1 MPSYKELKLKQLK
14 KKYETQY
21 GVSQQDADLQ
31 ASRDVSKQE
40 EENDK
45 GNVWQ
50 QIVGGIGD
58 LSNNF
63 AKGFFGLFE
72 GVIDAGAGLVG
83 LFGDDEFKKGVQD
96 FQNIDIADNIVKG
109 ANLINPGT
117 QINNLITT
125 GRWYDPFDV
134 DNDGETNDVTEKS
147 FVNNMSETGQ
157 SFTRGLAQA
166 LGQVTGQILT
176 VGTAGSLG
184 ASANVAKG
192 IGYGALGASSFGSGM
207 SQANQE
213 GASFGESFGY
223 GLLNAG
229 KEVGTELLV
238 GRAVSGIT
246 GVPSAVGGALA
257 KGEQVGSSIFSRFQ
271 NKAIKSFANEG
282 AKKFLKQIVSEFTE
296 EGLEEAVGSLIE
308 PVIQKVTY
316 KKDKSISEI
325 FEENGGWGG
334 VLEDFLVGGISGG
347 IAGGVQTGAQVKA
360 VGKQLGSTTIKG
372 NFEAYGVQDAIAQI
386 CDVDEQLAIELLKI
400 KGGLNENVDL
410 DLLKDVNN
418 VRDFVEKYA
427 TEQGKFT
434 KEGDINNEAKK
445 IADLIKQRENIQN
458 KFTNAF
464 EEYAKRQ
471 GLELDNMA
479 DANGNVEVNE
489 TTLGK
494 LRAIDAKNQFNE
506 RATATKET
514 LVKEGIQKVFGDKV
528 NVEFGNTNNF
538 DASNNKITLN
548 KNSNDSVAKLLASLG
563 HESEHKFGTKKFRTQ
578 MLKAMGIT
586 ETQLNDMAN
595 KYALRKG
602 RDSSGKFTNYEKLFK
617 KYAESNGIKEGTQE
631 YSDARKEYFKDEI
644 VADLLGVYVSNNI
657 DELQRSIK
665 RSDAGLLKRGI
676 MNIQDLFKGHEAKQF
691 RKAMNYFA
699 EGIKE
704 DTKAQNKAKKEAQK
718 NTQTNV
724 NVKPAMAYS
733 LDEISEKLNKEEIAK
748 KERKKAYDDLMG
760 GDTTKIYRYKE
771 WTINSNNN
779 YKEYIYNDLTKN
791 KDKTL
796 KFWYNDYKLKTGDYD
811 LSYENFLNKSF
822 KLYRAT
828 NVSEKED
835 INNPF
840 FSYAQNKINA
850 ERFLSRAIAL
860 DNGREGKIEE
870 ITITPKET
878 LGMIPSDENEI
889 VIPNAKYTNKIKN
902 IENKV
907 DKLVDLAKKS
917 NVKLPYNKNELVDL
931 FNKKGRNI
939 DNFEKQILN
948 YITKNSNVMY
958 SLDEDSDGNELST
971 QQQEFF
977 KESKVRDKQGRL
989 LTVYHG
995 TKDNFNTF
1003 DINKAGQSND
1013 IASIGFWF
1021 TTSEQGAKNFS
1032 QSTWYGE
1039 DEDYAKALKGY
1050 IDIKKPKVFKSSN
1063 SKVTENYINKI
1074 YEKRDPLYKEIEN
1087 ITNNLGFIDQRA
1099 LAVISNNVIFKI
1111 MTKDFSKER
1120 LENVLNAHKEIKA
1133 LQKKIDK
1140 YNDRITELRYTD
1152 SYEKFRTEIYKT
1164 VGANAEDANLGG
1176 LGKAIYKNGEFINM
1190 REVVKEYKEKL
1201 IKQGYDG
1208 IIIEGTRFDTGT
1220 LGSNNNQYIIFEPNQ
1235 FKLETT
1241 KKPTKANDMRYSLDN
1256 ENNPLSPEQED
1267 FFKDSVIRDENGKLK
1282 VFYHGTPNAGFT
1294 VFNKE
1299 MSNNAFFFTDG
1310 IVNAGT
1316 YGRLIKD
1323 DIYSVYL
1330 NIKNPYVFDAKNSQW
1345 DELDVNKTKKGG
1357 YVSYKK
1363 LKTLLNEG
1371 KIKPSFDLL
1380 LELERHIEP
1389 FDYYDMI
1396 SYIQDMAEST
1406 GRTLDEIA
1414 TDVFNGEGEF
1424 EGQIPLIEYLDK
1436 GMNDIEDEEYN
1447 SQFAV
1452 DENSKIYIGS
1462 NIDFADEI
1470 IDEPDYA
1477 KTRDIVDEVLKMNEN
1492 GSNYDGIIF
1501 KNIIDYGANTL
1512 TALVKPQDVVV
1523 AFEPNQIKNIDNTN
1537 PTNNEDI
1544 RYSLDDNS
1552 SFEDYELTDKDLETY
1567 IPKNIQRDVS
1577 KIQNKTSD
1585 FEDFEGSPSLKS
1597 KKALAIVSDCRNIF
1611 DEMYDDIT
1619 SIKEELEELADK
1631 GKYNTKEF
1639 SELFNVFRAK
1649 LKYLSDIVSVAE
1661 EYVENVDT
1669 SGDYVNDITD
1679 NQQELL
1685 DQRMEEA
1692 EDLFSEIEDSD
1703 YDEYL
1708 ELVDEYLEQIEKE
1721 NNNGNKQN
1729 DIQRILEGNRNN
1741 GEISSNSVG
1750 TLSSSEW
1757 RSANAEEISE
1767 LSQRLLREE
1776 YNTDPSNRRLD
1787 IIVDN
1792 DGNEYLVN
1800 AYNFTYNNL
1809 QELFKTIDPERKQM
1823 LSDSHTLEEFKNA
1836 KLCLTS
1842 ADGKSTVCVLD
1853 NGDIINLINVNE
1865 EVRGFTKKALALAID
1880 NGGIKM
1886 DNYNIPLKNFNLT
1899 YLYSKSGF
1907 ILVSSTPYNAEF
1919 VNEKI
1924 RENFTKKNNGEPI
1937 MFMRYTGENKPVFD
1951 SYEECQEY
1959 TKQNV
1964 VSFDD
1969 WDEAS
1974 NYRDENIKD
1983 AKDKLNSFKK
1993 NESAKPKYGKD
2004 NTTYQ
2009 RVVEDNTSTSQ
2020 DYDLENSFG
2029 WKGKGKNSYAQKVRS
2044 LDRVLN
2050 ISKEELK
2057 KISISELSNRLV
2069 EAQQIIDNI
2078 YSQYKAIKEELSNS
2092 KSTKEERKALLEK
2105 LRKIAQNG
2113 ILDIYTNLDNAE
2125 TGLLRNVEQLLNE
2138 YTNRYKTEKN
2148 KDGLLNPKNMD
2159 IEQIESDIFDIK
2171 EYYEENEIS
2180 QKAQEQIEEKVK
2192 KLKEQK
2198 AKEKNVVKKTTK
2210 PNTAKY
2216 EKKIDT
2222 LNKKYDEEITKEKE
2236 LLKKIRTLMTE
2247 RTILNEKANNAWKKA
2262 NSLKMQLVNA
2272 VESSRATTEQLKK
2285 QAREMN
2291 KNLKKENT
2299 SLRAK
2304 NRTLV
2309 NQNASLQSD
2318 LTGVKKIPS
2327 TFRATLNTLFDNNL
2341 VYDDKTYK
2349 EIVKDLSKGNIDG
2362 VIDKLLQT
2370 KYRNKNGKT
2379 VVEKDLKDILSQ
2391 SDKELLGE
2399 VLQEYLEGKKDSAR
2413 TRWLNAY
2420 KEIKKIAEIS
2430 ITLAR
2435 THKGLRVRI
2444 ERKGTSTASPILAS
2458 VKSLGDLI
2466 KTPTRANITNGSFRE
2481 GLGTFYKQ
2489 FKAHKAEIGIEMPPI
2504 LESMLEDILSNQDKP
2519 TLQEIEKYPE
2529 VLRGIRNFIDT
2540 ISGEKEVTL
2549 SNSDGTTFKIK
2560 VKDIAVEGVK
2570 NQKRQA
2576 KIQGAKGSI
2585 LHKVLWTVD
2594 PRVTMQYM
2602 DGKGSKDGIMH
2613 QFYNRFV
2620 VAQYIDKPKLYNEL
2634 VRPLEDFNR
2643 DNADFIKSLKKEKI
2657 TIKIADQEIS
2667 ITKGEALSLYN
2678 LIKDDGAYRHII
2690 DKAGGLEINGKK
2702 IQNITQEDMLNFETQ
2717 MVETFKLNDKSTV
2730 ANKYLQLQRQ
2740 LLDKAGKVKYQ
2751 TDINNYGISNI
2762 DVKVDEDYNPVLD
2775 ENGEIQ
2781 FNSLYFPI
2789 QTSDLSLSTDLTPG
2803 KIQQTTVAHTKQMS
2817 FNYNRTSYSGAIVVN
2832 DIDEVLQS
2840 HLNQMTTYGALSNV
2854 IEDFNQV
2861 LNRKIDTEMANGET
2875 DLIGSSILNT
2885 LNERFGKSKNG
2896 GFYANDFFKNWIA
2909 DIQGITRDSATL
2921 QDKGLKSFFGKI
2933 RGNFARFALYA
2944 NFKVAVS
2951 QTVSY
2956 FNASKY
2962 IQWKNLALATKTTM
2976 KSVAPIPDYY
2986 NYRNRS
2992 NAITSAYTLYD
3003 TAQDKLNILGKPITM
3018 ADSFTIRNIWKAVC
3032 IQEGID
3038 NNTDVNSEAYKRAEM
3053 LFIKTVSETQPMYD
3067 KFSRSRMLNTNS
3079 EIMKA
3084 LLMFQTQNNKN
3095 WSNFVEMVI
3104 NKDSLSGRQIGR
3116 TVVGL
3121 ASSMIFY
3128 AMLTELF
3135 KHLIRDNDDD
3145 DKFFDEDLAIQTL
3158 NGVFAMLPIIG
3169 TQVQFNSKFRPEL
3182 NELSIGAIAQINDV
3196 FETMNDIT
3204 NGNFSGLS
3212 AKEYVDA
3219 IGKLTGIPT
3228 NNIYHIIDD
3237 CYREVAKH
3245 SNDSV
3250 VNSYVDFKSGYNGY
3264 KNTNKSLVTTEL
3276 AKNNNQLAKGYYRKW
3291 SNNIMQ
3297 LNDKAIDNLYGLYKD
3312 GVDVSFKQ
3320 IPSYYNNEFGEQV
3333 LIDQNK
3339 FKKTYSMAS
3348 EKVNQLNSSYAFTSL
3363 NKEQKVYALKKVF
3376 TTYYDLAKKEQTGE
3390 KLKLI
3395 EALAKTNYNLSN
3407 AITHLAK
3414 INDIKET
3421 TNNTRKEMV
3430 VKYINRLSTTA
3441 QNKYIIFMLAGY
3453 KCPESKK
3460 KMVQTYLRRYLP
3472 ISLIKEILE

>member
-1 MPSYKELKLKQLK
+1 MPSYKELKLRQLK

-31 ASRDVSKQE
+31 ASRDISQQE
-40 EENDK
+40 EESDK

-50 QIVGGIGD
+50 QIIGGIGD
-58 LSNNF
+58 ISNNF

-72 GVIDAGAGLVG
+72 GIIDAGAGLVG

-125 GRWYDPFDV
+125 GKWYDPFDF
-134 DNDGETNDVTEKS
+134 DNDNETNDVTEKS
-147 FVNNMSETGQ
+147 FVNNFSETGQ
-157 SFTRGLAQA
+157 TFTRGLAQA

-176 VGTAGSLG
+176 VGTAQGLH
-184 ASANVAKG
+184 ASAGLAKG
-192 IGYGALGASSFGSGM
+192 IGMGALGASSFGSGM

-213 GASFGESFGY
+213 GASYGESFGY

-238 GRAVSGIT
+238 GKAVSGIT

-316 KKDKSISEI
+316 KKDKSVSEI

-372 NFEAYGVQDAIAQI
+372 NFEAYGVQNAIAEI
-386 CDVDEQLAIELLKI
+386 CDIDEQLGIELLKI
-400 KGGLNENVDL
+400 KGGLNENIDL
-410 DLLKDVNN
+410 DVLKDENS

-427 TEQGKFT
+427 KEQGKFT

-458 KFTNAF
+458 KFANAF

-479 DANGNVEVNE
+479 DVNGNVEVNE

-494 LRAIDAKNQFNE
+494 LRAIDTKNQFNE

-514 LVKEGIQKVFGDKV
+514 LVKEGVQKVFGDKV
-528 NVEFGNTNNF
+528 NVEFGNSNNF
-538 DASNNKITLN
+538 NSSNNTITLN

-617 KYAESNGIKEGTQE
+617 EYAKNNNIKEGTQE

-676 MNIQDLFKGHEAKQF
+676 MNIQDLFKGHEARQF

-704 DTKAQNKAKKEAQK
+704 DTKKTKKEAKANKQYEVVDNEK
-718 NTQTNV
+718 EKQIIQNTQT
-724 NVKPAMAYS
+724 AYS
-733 LDEISEKLNKEEIAK
+733 LDKEEENERNSKLYNKQEDERYYSDEWFKINKEDLHHWAEQGNNPIRLGLQHTPKGWGVSFYDGIK
-748 KERKKAYDDLMG
+748 KNTRSIQEAEKIIKIFS
-760 GDTTKIYRYKE
+760 GDESIFSK
-771 WTINSNNN
+771 NNN
-779 YKEYIYNDLTKN
+779 SRKNLLLYVNTLVSLDKNYYSVLYNNGTIKDEFLTPEMLMLKDEYKKMNGNDIVFALYNDKSDPDTQAFYLNSKKSIAFYMRNLSYNSVLDKTKSILNVIRHERAHFFQEHEYSLYKTFERNIFDLLVNDVNLYNDLVN
-791 KDKTL
+791 
-796 KFWYNDYKLKTGDYD
+796 NDPHRDDYYKEALTAFSSGIGASDYA
-811 LSYENFLNKSF
+811 Y
-822 KLYRAT
+822 
-828 NVSEKED
+828 
-835 INNPF
+835 
-840 FSYAQNKINA
+840 KINKFREKYGIPPYKDG
-850 ERFLSRAIAL
+850 ER
-860 DNGREGKIEE
+860 IE
-870 ITITPKET
+870 I
-878 LGMIPSDENEI
+878 
-889 VIPNAKYTNKIKN
+889 
-902 IENKV
+902 
-907 DKLVDLAKKS
+907 DKLAQEYNEHMIVDEILADTYSMQDRVINIYEKHGISRETIIKF
-917 NVKLPYNKNELVDL
+917 VKNFRNELN
-931 FNKKGRNI
+931 NKYKT
-939 DNFEKQILN
+939 ELN
-948 YITKNSNVMY
+948 NKEMKY
-958 SLDEDSDGNELST
+958 SLDEDSEGNDLSKE
-971 QQQEFF
+971 QQEFF
-977 KESKVRDKQGRL
+977 KDSKVRDKNGNL
-989 LTVYHG
+989 LVVYHG
-995 TKDNFNTF
+995 TQGNFNVYDKKKLGKMT
-1003 DINKAGQSND
+1003 ASND
-1013 IASIGFWF
+1013 AKLGFHL
-1021 TTSEQGAKNFS
+1021 TDNKDLANIFS
-1032 QSTWYGE
+1032 KLYS
-1039 DEDYAKALKGY
+1039 DELIYKITDE
-1050 IDIKKPKVFKSSN
+1050 
-1063 SKVTENYINKI
+1063 VTEELGYDDVDEI
-1074 YEKRDPLYKEIEN
+1074 EKRLKTFAETNGNVKSQYLN
-1087 ITNNLGFIDQRA
+1087 ITKPLDLTIANKNTSHYDIGYAINYALEGTKKLNTDYDGIESFEDIANIIMSDFDGELATLKDQLVNTEGA
-1099 LAVISNNVIFKI
+1099 L
-1111 MTKDFSKER
+1111 DRLKE
-1120 LENVLNAHKEIKA
+1120 L
-1133 LQKKIDK
+1133 
-1140 YNDRITELRYTD
+1140 
-1152 SYEKFRTEIYKT
+1152 
-1164 VGANAEDANLGG
+1164 
-1176 LGKAIYKNGEFINM
+1176 
-1190 REVVKEYKEKL
+1190 
-1201 IKQGYDG
+1201 GYDG
-1208 IIIEGTRFDTGT
+1208 LILPLTRTDSAT
-1220 LGSNNNQYIIFEPNQ
+1220 LVSEYE
-1235 FKLETT
+1235 
-1241 KKPTKANDMRYSLDN
+1241 
-1256 ENNPLSPEQED
+1256 
-1267 FFKDSVIRDENGKLK
+1267 
-1282 VFYHGTPNAGFT
+1282 
-1294 VFNKE
+1294 
-1299 MSNNAFFFTDG
+1299 
-1310 IVNAGT
+1310 
-1316 YGRLIKD
+1316 
-1323 DIYSVYL
+1323 
-1330 NIKNPYVFDAKNSQW
+1330 
-1345 DELDVNKTKKGG
+1345 KG
-1357 YVSYKK
+1357 
-1363 LKTLLNEG
+1363 N
-1371 KIKPSFDLL
+1371 
-1380 LELERHIEP
+1380 
-1389 FDYYDMI
+1389 
-1396 SYIQDMAEST
+1396 
-1406 GRTLDEIA
+1406 
-1414 TDVFNGEGEF
+1414 
-1424 EGQIPLIEYLDK
+1424 
-1436 GMNDIEDEEYN
+1436 
-1447 SQFAV
+1447 
-1452 DENSKIYIGS
+1452 
-1462 NIDFADEI
+1462 
-1470 IDEPDYA
+1470 
-1477 KTRDIVDEVLKMNEN
+1477 
-1492 GSNYDGIIF
+1492 
-1501 KNIIDYGANTL
+1501 KNINLKGKEYI
-1512 TALVKPQDVVV
+1512 V
-1523 AFEPNQIKNIDNTN
+1523 FESNQIKNIDNTN

-1577 KIQNKTSD
+1577 KIQNKQSD

-1597 KKALAIVSDCRNIF
+1597 KKALAIVSDCRNVF

-1692 EDLFSEIEDSD
+1692 EDLFSEISDSD

-1721 NNNGNKQN
+1721 NNNGNKEN
-1729 DIQRILEGNRNN
+1729 DIQRILERNRNN

-1823 LSDSHTLEEFKNA
+1823 LSDYHTLEEFKNA

-1853 NGDIINLINVNE
+1853 NGDIINLINDNE

-1907 ILVSSTPYNAEF
+1907 IPVSSTPYNAEF

-1937 MFMRYTGENKPVFD
+1937 MFMKYTGENKPVFD

-1959 TKQNV
+1959 VKQNV

-1993 NESAKPKYGKD
+1993 KENAKPKYGKD

-2078 YSQYKAIKEELSNS
+2078 YSQYEAIKEELSNS
-2092 KSTKEERKALLEK
+2092 KLTKEERKAVLEK

-2148 KDGLLNPKNMD
+2148 KDGLLNPKDMD

-2171 EYYEENEIS
+2171 EYYEESEIS

-2198 AKEKNVVKKTTK
+2198 AKEKKVVKKTAK

-2216 EKKIDT
+2216 EKKIDA
-2222 LNKKYDEEITKEKE
+2222 LNKKYDEEIVKEKE

-2247 RTILNEKANNAWKKA
+2247 RTILNEKANNAWKKV
-2262 NSLKMQLVNA
+2262 NSLKLQLVNA
-2272 VESSRATTEQLKK
+2272 VESSRATTEQLKN

-2370 KYRNKNGKT
+2370 KYRNKSGKT

-2413 TRWLNAY
+2413 TRWLNTY

-2444 ERKGTSTASPILAS
+2444 ERKGTSTSSPILAS
-2458 VKSLGDLI
+2458 IKALGDLI

-2529 VLRGIRNFIDT
+2529 VLRGIRNFVDT
-2540 ISGEKEVTL
+2540 ISGEKEVIL

-2602 DGKGSKDGIMH
+2602 DGKGAKDGIMH
-2613 QFYNRFV
+2613 QFYNRFI

-2678 LIKDDGAYRHII
+2678 LIKDDGAYRHIV

-2702 IQNITQEDMLNFETQ
+2702 IQNITQEDMLNFESQ

-2730 ANKYLQLQRQ
+2730 TNKYLQLQRE

-2762 DVKVDEDYNPVLD
+2762 DIKVDEDYNPVLD

-2803 KIQQTTVAHTKQMS
+2803 KIQQTAVAHTKQMS

-2944 NFKVAVS
+2944 NFKVAIS

-3018 ADSFTIRNIWKAVC
+3018 ADSFTIRNIWKAIC

-3095 WSNFVEMVI
+3095 WSNFVEMII
-3104 NKDSLSGRQIGR
+3104 NKDSLSSRQIGR

-3121 ASSMIFY
+3121 TSSMIFY

-3135 KHLIRDNDDD
+3135 KHFVRDNDDD

-3250 VNSYVDFKSGYNGY
+3250 VNSYIDFKSGYNGY
-3264 KNTNKSLVTTEL
+3264 KNTNKSLVTNEL

-3363 NKEQKVYALKKVF
+3363 TKEQKVYALKKVF